1 MFMCPL
7 RVELS
12 TSPVTSIVVCDGQ
25 ENVPVKVGE
34 NRLFLSCSP
43 DGRYGIIYDE
53 SRQAEMMVFRN
64 PQLGG
69 PTRKLDIN
77 VGIFQRGK
85 RKGKYKTIKAVA
97 TLFSG

>member
-1 MFMCPL
+1 MCPL
-7 RVELS
+7 RVELG
-12 TSPVTSIVVCDGQ
+12 TSPKVTIVIQNGQ
-25 ENVPVKVGE
+25 NEIPVEIGK

-53 SRQAEMMVFRN
+53 SQQAEMMVFRN

-85 RKGKYKTIKAVA
+85 RKGEFKTITADLR
-97 TLFSG
+97 LFENF